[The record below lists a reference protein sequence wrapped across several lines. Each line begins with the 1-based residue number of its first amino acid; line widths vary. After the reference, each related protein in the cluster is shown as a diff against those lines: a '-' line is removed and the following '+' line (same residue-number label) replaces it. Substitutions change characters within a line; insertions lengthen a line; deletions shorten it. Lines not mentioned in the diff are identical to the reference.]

1 MGRSGIGRGRREVM
15 ESYRD
20 FRIEACKKSI
30 VDGLVHW
37 GKQNCPCKEVN
48 QILLLNTFFTLN
60 SKLAIGKQSRL
71 YGHA

>member
-48 QILLLNTFFTLN
+48 QILLPTRTCNWQAVKTIWKCL
-60 SKLAIGKQSRL
+60 
-71 YGHA
+71 